1 MKSCALGASC
11 HLARRR
17 TICPLEAGMAQHP
30 QPHSQPQSQPQTHP
44 QPQPLPI
51 PIPISILI
59 PIPIFF
65 PIPIPN
71 VISILKLVSIPNPR
85 AQQPLAKS
93 LGPLSLTI
101 SA

>member
-30 QPHSQPQSQPQTHP
+30 QPHP

-71 VISILKLVSIPNPR
+71 VISILKLVSILNPR

>member
-30 QPHSQPQSQPQTHP
+30 QPHP